1 MVYRLLVDVRSV
13 LVPST
18 VGLLLLCGVLR
29 VVYLRRVESMHP
41 WWSPLFRYKQVCTC
55 CATVRMS
62 HLEQLIALLFM
73 LYEIV
78 LFAYAL
84 ASHRY
89 TYMVVASASLVL
101 GQVWQSHV

>member
-1 MVYRLLVDVRSV
+1 MYM
-13 LVPST
+13 
-18 VGLLLLCGVLR
+18 LCNSAYV
-29 VVYLRRVESMHP
+29 
-41 WWSPLFRYKQVCTC
+41 SPGR
-55 CATVRMS
+55 
-62 HLEQLIALLFM
+62 QLIALLFM

>member
-1 MVYRLLVDVRSV
+1 
-13 LVPST
+13 
-18 VGLLLLCGVLR
+18 
-29 VVYLRRVESMHP
+29 
-41 WWSPLFRYKQVCTC
+41 
-55 CATVRMS
+55 MS

-89 TYMVVASASLVL
+89 TYMVVAPASLVL
-101 GQVWQSHV
+101 GQVW